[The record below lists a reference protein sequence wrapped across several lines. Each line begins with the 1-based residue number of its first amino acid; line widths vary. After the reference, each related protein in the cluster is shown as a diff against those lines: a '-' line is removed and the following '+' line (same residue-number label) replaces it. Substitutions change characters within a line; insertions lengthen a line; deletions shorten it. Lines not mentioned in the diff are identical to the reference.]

1 MYHFLFGGKVT
12 AFTPVMG
19 KNTSSVHAYYDRN
32 KTTVLCRKI
41 LHRARSRGSI
51 PSLRTVRKH
60 HLPIEAL
67 LVAFADWVGT
77 HAGNRDLHHIRQQ
90 MCKLDLLRIRLMDD
104 RGHDPS
110 TPDVY
115 PTPEERR
122 ALVFLRQ
129 SLRPRV

>member
-60 HLPIEAL
+60 HL
-67 LVAFADWVGT
+67 
-77 HAGNRDLHHIRQQ
+77 R
-90 MCKLDLLRIRLMDD
+90 
-104 RGHDPS
+104 
-110 TPDVY
+110 
-115 PTPEERR
+115 
-122 ALVFLRQ
+122 
-129 SLRPRV
+129 

>member
-1 MYHFLFGGKVT
+1 ML
-12 AFTPVMG
+12 AFVPDM
-19 KNTSSVHAYYDRN
+19 KNTESVHAYYDRN
-32 KTTVLCRKI
+32 KATVLIRKI

-51 PSLRTVRKH
+51 PSLRTVRRH

-67 LVAFADWVGT
+67 LVAFAEWVGT
-77 HAGNRDLHHIRQQ
+77 NSSDDLTTIRRQ

-104 RGHDPS
+104 RAHDPS

-115 PTPEERR
+115 PTPAERR
-122 ALVFLRQ
+122 ALIFLRQ